1 MHRFL
6 VQTRLNF
13 EFEQRPL
20 SQGLQMRL
28 MRLMLP
34 IAALFEGRWL
44 MRQCC
49 LVGRAKMGVVIFKG
63 DPVRGTRW
71 WA

>member
-6 VQTRLNF
+6 VQTRPSF

-28 MRLMLP
+28 MLP

-44 MRQCC
+44 LRRCC
-49 LVGRAKMGVVIFKG
+49 LVGRAKMGGVIFKG

-71 WA
+71 

>member
-1 MHRFL
+1 
-6 VQTRLNF
+6 
-13 EFEQRPL
+13 
-20 SQGLQMRL
+20 MRL

-44 MRQCC
+44 LRQCC
-49 LVGRAKMGVVIFKG
+49 LVGRAKMGGVIFKG

>member
-1 MHRFL
+1 
-6 VQTRLNF
+6 
-13 EFEQRPL
+13 
-20 SQGLQMRL
+20 MRL